1 MKKRMTA
8 LCALALVL
16 AMTLAPSASA
26 VTMSSSGSAD
36 EAVEVCYP
44 SAVTRSED
52 GTEIRKM

>member
-26 VTMSSSGSAD
+26 VAMSATGSAD
-36 EAVEVCYP
+36 EAVEVCYRILF
-44 SAVTRSED
+44 VNECQ
-52 GTEIRKM
+52 